1 MDDGKNM
8 AARIG
13 GIMKA
18 PQKALV
24 WQFLDMV
31 NMIVL
36 SSWTV
41 SRPETQFLRF

>member
-18 PQKALV
+18 PKKHLCGSFQ
-24 WQFLDMV
+24 MV

-36 SSWTV
+36 SPWTV
-41 SRPETQFLRF
+41 SRPETQFIRF